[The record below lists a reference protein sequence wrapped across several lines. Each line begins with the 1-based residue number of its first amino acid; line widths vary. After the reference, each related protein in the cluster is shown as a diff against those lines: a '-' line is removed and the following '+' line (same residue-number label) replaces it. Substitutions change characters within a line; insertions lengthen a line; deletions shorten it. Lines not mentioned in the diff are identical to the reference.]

1 MQSNTVFTFYISS
14 TFRDLENDRRRIGD
28 YLVNTGH
35 LHVQTLSASADPVLK
50 QCLKDIE
57 TCDALI
63 LLVANS
69 YGTIVDCPDGK
80 RRSITHCE
88 FLHAREKGK
97 PVLAF
102 FLTYV
107 PPAEEQTSEQVVG
120 LQELTKQLTSLD
132 LLPSKVTKKEDLGF
146 EVAAA
151 IQKQVIKLRQA
162 QIAQAPDT
170 SFGLDMPVQATST
183 TDFFDKAS
191 SAEIYLQVQLTP
203 RGKRLGNFILIPEVF
218 VRSADYRGGES
229 MALPEAN
236 PDPLDNLKVD
246 DLADHLRRLGESAQQ
261 NLLRLQREA
270 TRETKTKFGYLV
282 VELLLP
288 NELLAECISL
298 NPAADGLR
306 QVFRNLHFPY
316 LLRSLERAEKHKIDS
331 VHFNR
336 LSEHWHHANG
346 MQPQL
351 LACSRWPAV
360 TNADASV
367 DSDIRPFQYSLQHP
381 TGEPIAF
388 VGLMDCP
395 DDRRHIGTILK
406 VVFDSPLPV
415 VLFWLSDGSD
425 LRLRWTRA
433 GEILA
438 RALPDFPEAVFLN
451 AAVGDVPSFQLPAK
465 QPWCTLKTA
474 QKRIELIR
482 TKQVWVDQA
491 ILVVDC
497 PQRWPARVNAGARA
511 APMQLRRSRRS

>member
-14 TFRDLENDRRRIGD
+14 TFRDLQGQRRLIGD
-28 YLVNTGH
+28 YLVNTGL

-50 QCLKDIE
+50 QCLKDVE
-57 TCDALI
+57 SCDALI

-107 PPAEEQTSEQVVG
+107 PPAEEQTSEQEVG
-120 LQELTKQLTSLD
+120 LQELIKQLKSLD
-132 LLPSKVTKKEDLGF
+132 LLPSAVTERDDLGF

-170 SFGLDMPVQATST
+170 SSKQANST

-229 MALPEAN
+229 IALPGAN
-236 PDPLDNLKVD
+236 PDRLDNVKVD
-246 DLADHLRRLGESAQQ
+246 DLADRLRRLGESAQQ
-261 NLLRLQREA
+261 NLLCLQRDA
-270 TRETKTKFGYLV
+270 TRESETKFYNLV
-282 VELLLP
+282 FELLLP
-288 NELLAECISL
+288 NELLAECISQ
-298 NPAADGLR
+298 NPAADGLL
-306 QVFRNLHFPY
+306 QVFRNFNKPY
-316 LLRSLERAEKHKIDS
+316 LLRSLERAEKHKKDS
-331 VHFNR
+331 VDFNR
-336 LSEHWHHANG
+336 LSEHWLHANG
-346 MQPQL
+346 TQPQL

-360 TNADASV
+360 TSADTSI
-367 DSDIRPFQYSLQHP
+367 DDDIRTFQLSLEYP

-395 DDRRHIGTILK
+395 NDRQHIGAILK

-415 VLFWLSDGSD
+415 VLFWLSDGAD

-438 RALPDFPEAVFLN
+438 RALPDFPEADFLN
-451 AAVGDVPSFQLPAK
+451 AAAGDVPSFQLPEK

-497 PQRWPARVNAGARA
+497 PQRWPARVNAAARA
-511 APMQLRRSRRS
+511 APMQVRRSRRS